1 MSVVS
6 ICCFSISVC
15 AFGQVKFG
23 VIAGARTA
31 EGYYPLPQSVEP
43 FFSNRQ
49 SGSLVVGPTFE
60 LELSRHLSFEV
71 DAIRQSARNIQVVP
85 LLDGSSTY
93 SYVSTSSNWQFPI
106 LAKYRFSFSEIK
118 PFVEVGPSF
127 LPSQSAQYGIT
138 GGVGVEINLGGLKLS
153 PTGRYS
159 CWADNQMRPALRN
172 QVEFVVGVSKSSG
185 SYSAS
190 VFGQRVSI
198 GMIMGSGITGAFR
211 SDTSYVQ
218 GTPVQTDLLE
228 RRMPIAGLALEVEPL
243 KNLFLEVN
251 GLYRPLHVANT
262 KTSGPGQSVQL
273 GEGFSV
279 LTWQF
284 PILAKYKWRTHYV
297 KPFVE
302 LGAAF
307 RVTGNLNGYDP
318 SHVGFTSG
326 AGLEVKLKR
335 LKISPTVRYSHWR
348 ADSKQPG
355 TISNQAELIVGFSF

>member
-1 MSVVS
+1 MLRSTKAQRTFLSVVS

-43 FFSNRQ
+43 LFSNPQ

-159 CWADNQMRPALRN
+159 CWADNQMRPVLRN
-172 QVEFVVGVSKSSG
+172 
-185 SYSAS
+185 
-190 VFGQRVSI
+190 
-198 GMIMGSGITGAFR
+198 
-211 SDTSYVQ
+211 
-218 GTPVQTDLLE
+218 
-228 RRMPIAGLALEVEPL
+228 
-243 KNLFLEVN
+243 
-251 GLYRPLHVANT
+251 
-262 KTSGPGQSVQL
+262 
-273 GEGFSV
+273 
-279 LTWQF
+279 
-284 PILAKYKWRTHYV
+284 
-297 KPFVE
+297 
-302 LGAAF
+302 
-307 RVTGNLNGYDP
+307 
-318 SHVGFTSG
+318 
-326 AGLEVKLKR
+326 
-335 LKISPTVRYSHWR
+335 
-348 ADSKQPG
+348 
-355 TISNQAELIVGFSF
+355 